1 MDKDFG
7 IVSDRQGANCLI
19 SLSGRITVDSSPE
32 LRTLLMEQMQEATCG
47 SLAIDFYEVEYVD
60 TSVLAILVETL
71 KAARACGKT
80 FQLRRLRGRPRYL
93 LQATSLLPLFGE
105 LEDEIP
111 PAADSARSA
120 Q

>member
-7 IVSDRQGANCLI
+7 IECGRQGASCLI
-19 SLSGRITVDSSPE
+19 SLSGRITVDTSPE
-32 LRTLLMEQMQEATCG
+32 LRTLLMERLQDAACG
-47 SLAIDFYEVEYVD
+47 SLAIDFYEAEYVD

-71 KAARACGKT
+71 KDARACGKT

-105 LEDEIP
+105 IEDENP
-111 PAADSARSA
+111 PGARHE
-120 Q
+120 